1 MLFAARRM
9 QGFKGALNKSEK
21 WRIFM
26 DSLNLSMEQKAA
38 LTTGKDTWS
47 TKGYEEQKEQ
57 MMGIIAKES

>member
-1 MLFAARRM
+1 
-9 QGFKGALNKSEK
+9 
-21 WRIFM
+21 M